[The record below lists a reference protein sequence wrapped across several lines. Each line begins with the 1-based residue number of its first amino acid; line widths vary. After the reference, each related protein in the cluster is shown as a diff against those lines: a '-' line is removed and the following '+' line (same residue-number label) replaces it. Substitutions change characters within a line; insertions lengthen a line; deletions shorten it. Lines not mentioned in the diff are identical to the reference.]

1 MTFKRCNCYGKRTK
15 FNNYSTDTDLTTDT
29 DTDLTS
35 NTDTD
40 LTTDTDTDLT
50 SNTEQTYIGDKIIKD
65 MWTDIEFTNYPTINN
80 NNFTKSLL
88 WGTKWN
94 NLPNNEFT
102 WTINYNNTKNTIPDG
117 DFF

>member
-15 FNNYSTDTDLTTDT
+15 FNNYS
-29 DTDLTS
+29 
-35 NTDTD
+35 
-40 LTTDTDTDLT
+40 TDTDTDLT

-117 DFF
+117 SFFLVFAIYK